1 MEINDASDIVSVAG
15 PTGDTGNATSVIK
28 AMDKISV
35 HRLCSGQVVLSMAIA
50 VKELVENAL
59 DAGATNIEI
68 RLQDYG
74 AKVIEVIDNGK
85 GVTEENFQAL
95 TLKHHTSKISGFED
109 VSFVSTFGF
118 RGEALSS
125 LCALSKMTVITRD
138 ATKEVGCKINYDH
151 NGKIVAKETCPRSI
165 GTTVKLSE
173 LFCTMPVRLK
183 EFLRN
188 LKREF
193 NKMIHHLQA
202 YCLVST
208 GTRITC
214 INTSEKGKRNTVIS
228 TGGYSL
234 ESQICEIFGASQ
246 NSSLQKI
253 QWMDR
258 EPFQDILD
266 DYYLT
271 KNNCSN
277 FFKMYTLTGLISTC
291 EHGKGRATSDRQF
304 FYINKRPCD
313 MPKVSKLVNE
323 VYHQF
328 NRHEYPF
335 IYLNVQSDTLQ
346 NVDVNITPDKR
357 TIFLE
362 NEKLLFAT
370 VKSCLIELFQNIPSS
385 FKLTSILPLN
395 SNKYSF
401 KSEEDLSIEKSCI
414 ETDKD
419 FKNENSEV
427 ADEKLNMSLSKLRS
441 MFGGNSTNLKAAQEN
456 THRSKRSKRDSV
468 SIHELYSTVS
478 SNKGQRSISELW
490 KVTNSCSTG
499 QSVTKDSVIGNLS
512 ESLNVKE
519 ESEANP
525 DQSILRKN
533 DSSPINQEQAFLD
546 TKEPIHIRNYLSN
559 DLQSSNKDMK
569 IVVADED
576 LSPTIKRNRTENVI
590 NFSIEALKS
599 RYTSS
604 VKKNHRFPGLHTQP
618 TNDNSNRFK
627 AVINPDE
634 NSNAEAELRKEI
646 KKQDFLSMKVYG
658 QFNKGFIIA
667 ALKDD
672 LFIIDQHASDE
683 KVLYNL
689 IFHITIYKIQNHTP
703 MLSLVAIL

>member
-1 MEINDASDIVSVAG
+1 METNDASDIIGVAG
-15 PTGDTGNATSVIK
+15 PTGDTGNTTSVIK
-28 AMDKISV
+28 AMDKTSV

-151 NGKIVAKETCPRSI
+151 NGKIVSKEACPRSI

-266 DYYLT
+266 DFYLT

-335 IYLNVQSDTLQ
+335 IYLNVQSDTQQ

-357 TIFLE
+357 TIFVE

-385 FKLTSILPLN
+385 FKLSTILPLN
-395 SNKYSF
+395 SNKYNF
-401 KSEEDLSIEKSCI
+401 KSEDLSIEKSSI

-419 FKNENSEV
+419 FINENSEV
-427 ADEKLNMSLSKLRS
+427 ADEKVNMSLSKLRS

-456 THRSKRSKRDSV
+456 VHRSKRSKRDSV

-490 KVTNSCSTG
+490 KGTNSCSTR
-499 QSVTKDSVIGNLS
+499 QSVTKDSGIDNSS
-512 ESLNVKE
+512 ESLIVKE
-519 ESEANP
+519 ESEGNP
-525 DQSILRKN
+525 DQSILLKN
-533 DSSPINQEQAFLD
+533 DSFPIYQEQALLD
-546 TKEPIHIRNYLSN
+546 TKEPIRIKDYLSN
-559 DLQSSNKDMK
+559 DQQFTNKDMK

-576 LSPTIKRNRTENVI
+576 LSPTIKKNRIENVI
-590 NFSIEALKS
+590 TFSIEALKS
-599 RYTSS
+599 RYTSNT
-604 VKKNHRFPGLHTQP
+604 KKDKRFPGLHTPP
-618 TNDNSNRFK
+618 TTDNSNRFK
-627 AVINPDE
+627 AVINPEE
-634 NSNAEAELRKEI
+634 NGNAEAELRKEI

-683 KVLYNL
+683 KVLYIL
-689 IFHITIYKIQNHTP
+689 IFHSKINEIFNPTILIAG
-703 MLSLVAIL
+703 L